1 MTALNFDFAAPSET
15 FAVVEGVVAQGGW
28 DDDHTHMGWG
38 GWIAMVLMM
47 AIFWTAVAAIVIWVV
62 RSTRHPAG
70 PSAGSSALDIARE
83 RYARGEITDEEF
95 QRIKRGLS

>member
-1 MTALNFDFAAPSET
+1 VTTLNFDFAPPSET
-15 FAVVEGVVAQGGW
+15 FAAVEGVVAQRGW
-28 DDDHTHMGWG
+28 DDGHMHLGWG
-38 GWIAMVLMM
+38 GWIAMALMM
-47 AIFWTAVAAIVIWVV
+47 AIFWAAVAAIVVWVV

-70 PSAGSSALDIARE
+70 PAGGSSALDIARE